1 MQQQL
6 GDSDYLH
13 ESTALAEYPLGSQDG
28 KWKSAMCVA
37 VFHIGRI
44 RWYVLEGG
52 REGENFILY
61 CIACGMAETEY
72 GYASVREMEAIEVDG
87 DMLLASQMRSAVIA
101 SPHGCA
107 VETVV
112 MTYCNC
118 VQFSGDYAFR
128 GSSITQPVIV
138 CLSVLKLIP
147 TLMIGRFSRANR
159 SP

>member
-1 MQQQL
+1 M
-6 GDSDYLH
+6 
-13 ESTALAEYPLGSQDG
+13 ESRLITPELEKRLAEYPLGSQDG

-52 REGENFILY
+52 REGDILY

-72 GYASVREMEAIEVDG
+72 GYTSVREMEAIEVDG
-87 DMLLASQMRSAVIA
+87 GRLLASQMRSAVIA

-118 VQFSGDYAFR
+118 V
-128 GSSITQPVIV
+128 
-138 CLSVLKLIP
+138 
-147 TLMIGRFSRANR
+147 
-159 SP
+159 